1 MFDNDLEFALG
12 RSWRVTL
19 PRNET
24 RMRASR
30 INFPSWTAM
39 LAVLGLLVL
48 PDHALAQAGGCDPD
62 VERNSRGGVLG
73 YQSRGDHCE
82 GLYATDVAATT
93 LWVASL
99 TEVFQ
104 DYDLTNTAPLEL
116 RWTAPE
122 RASVHLRAHGIRRD
136 LYYRMD
142 AERNG
147 GSGEWS
153 WSTDFLAAQEIHRD
167 DIGVLGWTSREVGG
181 EPYEILLPLRLTQ
194 GGAAATEPSGGG
206 YELVIVPNVRLEE
219 VYLTLAK
226 VASAGAHPESSY
238 LAEREALGQRVYPTQ
253 RPIRIALPGMTEP
266 GYYFVRVSAT
276 RGSGGP
282 VTMDPL
288 WIYVG

>member
-1 MFDNDLEFALG
+1 
-12 RSWRVTL
+12 
-19 PRNET
+19 
-24 RMRASR
+24 
-30 INFPSWTAM
+30 M
-39 LAVLGLLVL
+39 LTVLGLLAL
-48 PDHALAQAGGCDPD
+48 PGHGLAQAGGCDAD
-62 VERNSRGGVLG
+62 VERNSRGGILG

-104 DYDLTNTAPLEL
+104 DYDLTNTTPLQL
-116 RWTAPE
+116 RWSAPE
-122 RASVHLRAHGIRRD
+122 GAPVHLRAHGIRRD

-142 AERNG
+142 AERSG

-181 EPYEILLPLRLTQ
+181 EPHEILLPLRVTQ
-194 GGAAATEPSGGG
+194 GALAATQSERA

-226 VASAGAHPESSY
+226 VASAGAQPESTY
-238 LAEREALGQRVYPTQ
+238 LKEGEALGQRIYPTQ
-253 RPIRIALPGMTEP
+253 RPIRITLPGMIEP
-266 GYYFVRVSAT
+266 GYYFVQVSAT